1 MTSKRVEK
9 RQALYA
15 QIVDQAIME
24 KQLRERLEEKKR
36 FREFY
41 QRENHIIKE
50 AKIMQEQATYPENP
64 CPTLSLQDLIF
75 RSHGNAYKKGF
86 WEDEFRI
93 LTGMQRSNVMAKDHL
108 EYPIFCPEDI
118 EAVRNAFLSQRLILV
133 ISEISETVEALRA
146 GDLINFREE
155 IADTLIRL
163 GDLIGGTEDLVD
175 IQQVI
180 LEKMKCNELRPAK
193 HGKKF

>member
-1 MTSKRVEK
+1 MTSKRVK
-9 RQALYA
+9 NRQALYA
-15 QIVDQAIME
+15 QIVDQAVME

-50 AKIMQEQATYPENP
+50 AKIMQEQATYPENS
-64 CPTLSLQDLIF
+64 CLSFTLQELIN
-75 RSHGNAYKKGF
+75 RAHLNAYKKGF
-86 WEDEFRI
+86 WVDEHRI
-93 LTGMQRSNVMAKDHL
+93 ITAMERANIVAKDHL
-108 EYPIFCPEDI
+108 EYPIFCPEDM
-118 EAVRNAFLSQRLILV
+118 EAVRNAFICQRLTLV